1 MSNLGSASL
10 LRTAFS
16 SSGQWAA
23 GLAAVGGF
31 VADVLNPLAPF
42 AGWFALASLAAAAL
56 FFAIYL
62 AKALDP
68 ERSFAYAVFALEAF
82 AVSGGVWVLQRA
94 ISAENGVV
102 AEVVPGV
109 ESLQKSLGLIAD
121 TVQRV
126 ETKVDR
132 IEAKTDQIAQSVQ
145 AIADGF
151 AALNKQ
157 GGAIA
162 APSKPEEFYH
172 NARFYELGGDMTNAR
187 ASYLGFARF
196 GVDSIDAYLRFATLL
211 RVQDGRA
218 GAREVLGALREQK
231 SSPALDL
238 AHLLQFDDGPRR
250 EKLDAFIAANPAYGP
265 AYKFLA
271 DESSEDKL
279 GQQTLGNKKAEAQAL
294 AKFLSFEADG
304 RLIPYFVDQ
313 SVLADWLDVARK
325 RQAALGPVATQPLEP
340 SFTVV
345 PTSDGWIITASV
357 PEAVTAIQWRLG
369 ETGEFK
375 EQSAGLANVVDPQ
388 TGKRI
393 PNPTFTVPRNPGTD
407 KIQMLYKD
415 LLGQTVGPFTYVLQ
429 REAAIAT
436 GGKAML
442 EMSWTSWLAF
452 DASGNTGL
460 LYFTQLAV
468 FPCAIKEVRYG
479 FNDAAM
485 DQVLTLPPCNPDKP
499 YALADGFTPYMKVG
513 DAVKSARL
521 QITYADGTQSEVR
534 TFNRGP

>member
-1 MSNLGSASL
+1 MSNLSSVSL
-10 LRTAFS
+10 MRTAFS

-42 AGWFALASLAAAAL
+42 AGWFALASLTAAVL

-68 ERSFAYAVFALEAF
+68 ERSFACAVFALEAF
-82 AVSGGVWVLQRA
+82 AVSGGVWVLQRV

-109 ESLQKSLGLIAD
+109 EGLQKSLGLIAD

-132 IEAKTDQIAQSVQ
+132 IEAKTDDIAASVK

-172 NARFYELGGDMTNAR
+172 NARFHELGGDMTNAR

-250 EKLDAFIAANPAYGP
+250 EKLDAFIAANPEYGP

-279 GQQTLGNKKAEAQAL
+279 GQQTLGAKKAEAQAL

-304 RLIPYFVDQ
+304 RLIPHFVDQ
-313 SVLADWLDVARK
+313 TVLAEWLEVARK
-325 RQAALGPVATQPLEP
+325 RQAALGPAATQALEP
-340 SFTVV
+340 TFTVV

-357 PEAVTAIQWRLG
+357 PEAVTSIKWRLG

-375 EQSAGLANVVDPQ
+375 EQSAGLANVVDPR
-388 TGKRI
+388 TGQKV
-393 PNPTFTVPRNPGTD
+393 PNPTFTIPRNPGTD
-407 KIQMLYKD
+407 KVQMIYAD
-415 LLGQTVGPFTYVLQ
+415 LLGQAVGPFTYVLKPQ
-429 REAAIAT
+429 DAIAT

-452 DASGNTGL
+452 DASGNKGL

-468 FPCAIKEVRYG
+468 FPCAIKEARYG
-479 FNDAAM
+479 FNDAAL

-499 YALADGFTPYMKVG
+499 YALAEGFMPYMKVG
-513 DAVKSARL
+513 DEVTSARL
-521 QITYADGTQSEVR
+521 QITYADGSQSEVR

>member
-1 MSNLGSASL
+1 MSNMSAASMI
-10 LRTAFS
+10 RSAVSTH
-16 SSGQWAA
+16 GQWAA
-23 GLAAVGGF
+23 GIAAVGGF
-31 VADVLNPLAPF
+31 VADVLNPIAPF
-42 AGWFALASLAAAAL
+42 AGWFALASLAAAGL

-62 AKALDP
+62 AKAMSAD
-68 ERSFAYAVFALEAF
+68 RSFAYMVFALEAF
-82 AVSGGVWVLQRA
+82 AVLGGIWLLQRVV
-94 ISAENGVV
+94 SADKGVM

-109 ESLQKSLGLIAD
+109 EGLQQSLGLISQ

-132 IEAKTDQIAQSVQ
+132 IDAKTDDIAQSVK

-157 GGAIA
+157 GGVIA

-172 NARFYELGGDMTNAR
+172 NARLQELGGDMTNAR
-187 ASYLGFARF
+187 TSYLGFVRF
-196 GVDSIDAYLRFATLL
+196 GVDSIDAHLRFATLL

-231 SSPALDL
+231 TSRALTL

-250 EKLDAFIAANPAYGP
+250 EKLAAFIAENPDYGP

-271 DESSEDKL
+271 DETSEDKL
-279 GQQTLGNKKAEAQAL
+279 GQQSLGDKRDEAAAL

-304 RLIPYFVDQ
+304 KLIPFFVDQ
-313 SVLADWLDVARK
+313 SVLAEWLDTARK
-325 RQAALGPVATQPLEP
+325 RQAALGPAVTQALEP

-345 PTSDGWIITASV
+345 PAGEGWIITASV
-357 PEAVTAIQWRLG
+357 PEAVTSIKWRLG

-375 EQSAGLANVVDPQ
+375 EQSAGLANVVDPR
-388 TGKRI
+388 TGKKV
-393 PNPTFTVPRNPGTD
+393 PNPTFTIPRNPGTD
-407 KIQMLYKD
+407 KIQMVYTDLRGKD
-415 LLGQTVGPFTYVLQ
+415 VGPFTFVLKPQ
-429 REAAIAT
+429 DAVAT

-452 DASGNTGL
+452 DASGNKGL

-468 FPCAIKEVRYG
+468 FPCSIKEVRYG
-479 FNDAAM
+479 FNDAPLDRM
-485 DQVLTLPPCNPDKP
+485 LTLPPCNPDKA
-499 YALADGFTPYMKVG
+499 YALPDGYMPYMNIG
-513 DAVKSARL
+513 DDVTSARL
-521 QITYADGTQSEVR
+521 QVTYVDGTQSEVR

>member
-1 MSNLGSASL
+1 MSNMGSASL
-10 LRTAFS
+10 VRAAMS

-23 GLAAVGGF
+23 IIAAAGGF

-42 AGWFALASLAAAAL
+42 AGWFALLSLAAAAM
-56 FFAIYL
+56 FFAIYFV
-62 AKALDP
+62 KALNP

-82 AVSGGVWVLQRA
+82 AVFGGVWLLQRA
-94 ISAENGVV
+94 ISNDKGVV

-109 ESLQKSLGLIAD
+109 EGLQKSLGLISD

-132 IEAKTDQIAQSVQ
+132 IEAKTDQIAASVQ
-145 AIADGF
+145 AIAEGF
-151 AALNKQ
+151 SALNKQ

-162 APSKPEEFYH
+162 SPTKAEEFYH

-196 GVDSIDAYLRFATLL
+196 GVDSIDAFLRFATML

-231 SSPALDL
+231 SSRALEL

-250 EKLDAFIAANPAYGP
+250 EKLTAFIAANPDYAP

-271 DESSEDKL
+271 DEYSEDKL
-279 GQQTLGNKKAEAQAL
+279 GQQSIADKKAEAEAL
-294 AKFLSFEADG
+294 AKFISFEADG
-304 RLIPYFVDQ
+304 RLIPFFVDQ
-313 SVLADWLDVARK
+313 SVLAEWIDVARK
-325 RQAALGPVATQPLEP
+325 RQAALGPVATQALEP
-340 SFTVV
+340 TFTVV
-345 PTSDGWIITASV
+345 PVGEGWLITASV
-357 PEAVTAIQWRLG
+357 PEAVTSIKWRLG

-375 EQSAGLANVVDPQ
+375 EQSAGMVNTIDPR
-388 TGKRI
+388 TGKRV
-393 PNPTFTVPRNPGTD
+393 PNPTFTVQRNPGTD
-407 KIQMLYKD
+407 KIQMVYAD
-415 LLGQTVGPFTYVLQ
+415 LRGREVGPFTYVLQ
-429 REAAIAT
+429 REAAVAT

-452 DASGNTGL
+452 DASGNKGL

-468 FPCAIKEVRYG
+468 FPCSIKEVRYG

-485 DQVLTLPPCNPDKP
+485 DQVLTLPPCDPDKP
-499 YALADGFTPYMKVG
+499 YALPEGFVPYMKIG
-513 DAVKSARL
+513 DEVKSARL
-521 QITYADGTQSEVR
+521 QVTYADGSQSEVR
-534 TFNRGP
+534 TFNRAP

>member
-1 MSNLGSASL
+1 MSGTESPSL
-10 LRTAFS
+10 MRTAFS

-23 GLAAVGGF
+23 GVAAIGGF
-31 VADVLNPLAPF
+31 IADVLNPIAPF
-42 AGWFALASLAAAAL
+42 AGWFALLSLAAAAA
-56 FFAIYL
+56 FFTIYL
-62 AKALDP
+62 ARVMSAEL
-68 ERSFAYAVFALEAF
+68 SIAYTVFALEAF
-82 AVSGGVWVLQRA
+82 AVLGGIWLLQRYA
-94 ISAENGVV
+94 ATDRGVV

-109 ESLQKSLGLIAD
+109 AGLQQSLGLISD

-132 IEAKTDQIAQSVQ
+132 IEAKTDQIAASVQ

-151 AALNKQ
+151 ATLNKQ

-162 APSKPEEFYH
+162 APTKPEEFYH

-218 GAREVLGALREQK
+218 GAREVLGALKEQK
-231 SSPALDL
+231 SSRALEL

-250 EKLDAFIAANPAYGP
+250 EKLNAFIVANPDYGP

-271 DESSEDKL
+271 DETSEDKL
-279 GQQTLGNKKAEAQAL
+279 GQQSIGDKKAEAEAL

-313 SVLADWLDVARK
+313 SVLAEWLDVARK
-325 RQAALGPVATQPLEP
+325 RQAALGPAATASMEP

-345 PTSDGWIITASV
+345 PTSDGWIVTASV
-357 PEAVTAIQWRLG
+357 PEAVTSIKWRLG
-369 ETGEFK
+369 ETGAFK
-375 EQSAGLANVVDPQ
+375 EQSAGLANIVDPR
-388 TGKRI
+388 TGKKV

-407 KIQMLYKD
+407 KIQMVYTD
-415 LLGQTVGPFTYVLQ
+415 LREREVGPFTYVLKP
-429 REAAIAT
+429 EAAVAT

-452 DASGNTGL
+452 DASGNKGL

-468 FPCAIKEVRYG
+468 FPCAIKDVKYG

-485 DQVLTLPPCNPDKP
+485 DQTLTLPPCNPDKP
-499 YALADGFTPYMKVG
+499 YALADGFMPYMKIG
-513 DAVKSARL
+513 DDVKSARL
-521 QITYADGTQSEVR
+521 QVTYTDGTQSEVR